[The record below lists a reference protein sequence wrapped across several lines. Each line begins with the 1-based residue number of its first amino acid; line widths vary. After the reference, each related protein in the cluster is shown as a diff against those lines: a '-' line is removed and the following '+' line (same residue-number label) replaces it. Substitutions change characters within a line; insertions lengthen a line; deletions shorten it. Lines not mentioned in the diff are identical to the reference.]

1 MHISIKRC
9 AILKVKLKHK
19 LMNSLQMRFT
29 GIRNKY
35 VIISIDMEKTYD
47 KI

>member
-9 AILKVKLKHK
+9 AILKVKLKNK
-19 LMNSLQMRFT
+19 LMNTLQMRFT
-29 GIRNKY
+29 GTRNKY

>member
-1 MHISIKRC
+1 
-9 AILKVKLKHK
+9 
-19 LMNSLQMRFT
+19 MNSLQMRFT